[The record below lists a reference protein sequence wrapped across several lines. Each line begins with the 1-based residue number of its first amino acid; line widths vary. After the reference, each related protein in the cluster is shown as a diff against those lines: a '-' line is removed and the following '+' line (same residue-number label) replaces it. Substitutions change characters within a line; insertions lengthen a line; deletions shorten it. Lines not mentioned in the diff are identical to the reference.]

1 MLKVKRDEYW
11 IGRGNNQEIARDL
24 SVLVCGIREKLRND
38 DRIPGDTADK
48 MIRGAVEIG
57 IEASKRQERDEK
69 RRAEP

>member
-1 MLKVKRDEYW
+1 MLKVKKNEYW
-11 IGRGNNQEIARDL
+11 IKCGNNRELSQDL
-24 SVLVCGIREKLRND
+24 AVLVCGIREKLRND

-69 RRAEP
+69 RRTEP

>member
-1 MLKVKRDEYW
+1 MLKVKNNEYW
-11 IGRGNNQEIARDL
+11 IKRGNNRELSQDL
-24 SVLVCGIREKLRND
+24 AVLVCGIREKLRND